1 MTKPQF
7 LDGYSEQV
15 TKDCE
20 RVLVTLLRGLGPL
33 RKSVFL
39 VGGLTPRYLVK
50 AKPPEIPPHAGTGD
64 IDVVVDMAILANTEA
79 YATLEK
85 NLKRM
90 GFERGENE
98 GGAKVNWRWKAKLE
112 SGSVLIVE
120 FLAYDPNVAGRMV
133 ELPTAGNVTAM
144 NIPHADIVFDLHDK
158 ITITAELLGDEGQA
172 TETIAHANRVSFSCL
187 KIFAFDD
194 RRERKDAHDLVYCL
208 EYGEGGVEAA
218 TAEFQVTAGSAHRE
232 VIVDALRKLQ
242 ARFGDDENAEGFRK
256 DGPVAVAKF
265 EIGDD
270 AETAEPRVLRQ
281 RQVADIVGKLLV
293 GLEEVWA
300 EPKPA
305 ASGKTPNQTRS

>member
-7 LDGYSEQV
+7 VDGYSNQV
-15 TKDCE
+15 TSDCE

-33 RKSVFL
+33 RQSVFL

-64 IDVVVDMAILANTEA
+64 IDMVVDMAILANTEA

-90 GFERGENE
+90 GFERGENDN
-98 GGAKVNWRWKAKLE
+98 GAKVNWRWKAKLE

-120 FLAYDPNVAGRMV
+120 FLAYDPQIAGRMV

-158 ITITAELLGDEGQA
+158 VTITAELLGEEGLA

-187 KIFAFDD
+187 KAFAFDD

-218 TAEFQVTAGSAHRE
+218 IADFTAAAEGPHRQV
-232 VIVDALRKLQ
+232 IIDALRKLQ
-242 ARFGDDENAEGFRK
+242 GRFGDDENAEGYRK

-265 EIGDD
+265 EIGDED
-270 AETAEPRVLRQ
+270 EMAEARTLRQ
-281 RQVADIVGKLLV
+281 REAAEVVGKLLT
-293 GLEEVWA
+293 GLEDVWA
-300 EPKPA
+300 EPKSDA
-305 ASGKTPNQTRS
+305 TADGAN